1 MEIKKV
7 VVIGSGTM
15 GSGIAAHLCN
25 ANIPVTLLD
34 LKTDISEK
42 ARDNIQR
49 SKPPLLLDKSKIN
62 NIKVGNIFENFSEV
76 KEADWVV
83 EAVVERIDVKHDIY
97 EKIFKERKKGAIV
110 SSNTSSI
117 PIKVLSQ
124 NLTEGEK
131 KDFCIT
137 HFFNPVRYMA
147 LLEIVKNENNDL
159 EKINALKKFCEIE
172 LGKGAIV
179 CNDTPGFLGNR
190 VGVYAMQIAMTEA
203 FKMKLSIEE
212 ADAIFGRPMGIPK
225 TGIFGLYDLIG
236 IDLMADVLK
245 SFIKELPKTDNF
257 HEVAKEIPLVKKL
270 IETGYTGRKGK
281 GGFYRINKTD
291 GKKVMEALN
300 LETGEYHAS
309 KKINIKSGKVD
320 LVALINRDDKYGKYA
335 WSVISKIIKY
345 ASSLIPGITKEFN
358 DIDEA
363 MRLGFNWSKGPFEML
378 EEIGVDNFFNK
389 VDEYGNIDFLEN
401 LAKSK
406 NEKFYGERQK
416 YTDIET
422 LGKVKK
428 KATSIDGNDSAKI
441 YRFKDYNIVEFT
453 TKANALDYDSMDAL
467 NKATDKPLII
477 INESMQFSAGV
488 NLSYT
493 MNYADK
499 RDFKSIEKFI
509 KYFQETCKQL
519 KYSDHPVISAPS
531 GLTLGGGFEVMVQ
544 SNFVASHTNIVV
556 GLVETIVGLVPAGG
570 GCKEMLARWLET
582 EEAKKDPHY
591 APLRVFDIIGNAK
604 TATSPVEA
612 EPLKYLRAKD
622 KKIMN
627 RNSLLEVSKKI
638 IEENRDFK
646 TPSENSFNLPG
657 KAVKD
662 EMIKTLEKL
671 YDDKIILDHGM
682 EVGKELANVLSG
694 GDTTIDKTLSEDD
707 MFKLELDSFMRLIE
721 TKKTQERIKHTL
733 ATGKPL
739 VNYYFLL
746 FFIFYFFITK
756 FFNYLLFFSYL
767 LQIKFSFPFFY
778 SFIFFYNSFFFCNS
792 SFNYFLFF

>member
-1 MEIKKV
+1 MNIKNV

-34 LKTDISEK
+34 LKTEISEK
-42 ARDNIQR
+42 ARERIHKSR
-49 SKPPLLLDKSKIN
+49 PPLLIDKSKIN
-62 NIKVGNIFENFSEV
+62 NIKIGNISDNFDVV
-76 KEADWVV
+76 KEADWIV
-83 EAVVERIDVKHDIY
+83 EAVVERIDVKHQIY
-97 EKIFKERKKGAIV
+97 EKIFKSRKVGAIV

-124 NLTEGEK
+124 NLTDTEK

-137 HFFNPVRYMA
+137 HFFNPVRYMG
-147 LLEIVKNENNDL
+147 LLEIVKNENTDL
-159 EKINALKKFCEIE
+159 NKINQLKEFCEIE

-203 FKMKLSIEE
+203 FKMKLSVEE

-225 TGIFGLYDLIG
+225 TGVFGLYDLIG

-245 SFIKELPKTDNF
+245 SFIKELPKTDEF

-281 GGFYRINKTD
+281 GGFYRINKSGAT
-291 GKKVMEALN
+291 KVMEAIN
-300 LETGEYHAS
+300 LESGDYSPS
-309 KKINIKSGKVD
+309 KKIDIKSDKVD
-320 LVALINRDDKYGKYA
+320 LSGLINRKDRYGEYA

-345 ASSLIPGITKEFN
+345 ASSLVPGITNQFN

-363 MRLGFNWSKGPFEML
+363 MRLGFNWAKGPFEML
-378 EEIGVDNFFNK
+378 EEIGVKNFFNK
-389 VDEYGNIDFLEN
+389 VEDFSGNNFLEELN
-401 LAKSK
+401 KSK
-406 NEKFYGERQK
+406 NENFYGERQK
-416 YTDIET
+416 YTNIET

-428 KATSIDGNDSAKI
+428 TAVRLDGNDSAKI
-441 YRFKDYNIVEFT
+441 FRFNDYNIVEFT

-467 NKATDKPLII
+467 KKATDKPLVI

-488 NLSYT
+488 NLTYT
-493 MNYADK
+493 MQFAEKN
-499 RDFKSIEKFI
+499 DFKSIEKFI
-509 KYFQETCKQL
+509 KYFQETCKHL
-519 KYSDHPVISAPS
+519 KYSKYPVISAPS

-556 GLVETIVGLVPAGG
+556 GLVETIVGLIPAGG
-570 GCKEMLARWLET
+570 GCKEMLGRWLET
-582 EEAKKDPHY
+582 EEAKKDPNF
-591 APLRVFDIIGNAK
+591 APLKVFDIIGYGK

-612 EPLKYLRAKD
+612 EPLKYLRPSD

-638 IEENRDFK
+638 L
-646 TPSENSFNLPG
+646 SENKNFTAPEQLKFKLPG
-657 KAVKD
+657 ESVRV
-662 EMIKTLEKL
+662 EMNKIIEKL
-671 YDDKIILDHGM
+671 YNEKIILDHGV
-682 EVGKELANVLSG
+682 EVAKELANVLSG

-707 MFKLELDSFMRLIE
+707 LFKLELDAFMKLIE
-721 TKKTQERIKHTL
+721 TKKTQDRIKHTL

-739 VNYYFLL
+739 VN
-746 FFIFYFFITK
+746 
-756 FFNYLLFFSYL
+756 
-767 LQIKFSFPFFY
+767 
-778 SFIFFYNSFFFCNS
+778 
-792 SFNYFLFF
+792 

>member
-34 LKTDISEK
+34 LKTEISEQ
-42 ARDNIQR
+42 ARDRIHKSR
-49 SKPPLLLDKSKIN
+49 PPLLLDKSKIN
-62 NIKVGNIFENFSEV
+62 NIKVGNINDNFNTI
-76 KEADWVV
+76 KDADWIV
-83 EAVVERIDVKHDIY
+83 EAVVERIDVKHNIY
-97 EKIFKERKKGAIV
+97 EKIFKDRKKGAIV

-124 NLTEGEK
+124 NLTADEK

-137 HFFNPVRYMA
+137 HFFNPVRYMG
-147 LLEIVKNENNDL
+147 LLEIVKNDNNDL
-159 EKINALKKFCEIE
+159 KKINFLKKFCEDE
-172 LGKGAIV
+172 LGKGAII

-203 FKMKLSIEE
+203 FRMKLSVEE

-245 SFIKELPKTDNF
+245 SFVKELPETDKF

-281 GGFYRINKTD
+281 GGFYRVNKTG

-300 LETGEYHAS
+300 LETGEYSLS
-309 KKINIKSGKVD
+309 KKIDIKSEKID
-320 LVALINRDDKYGKYA
+320 LKILINRDDKYGQYA
-335 WSVISKIIKY
+335 WAVISKIIKY
-345 ASSLIPGITKEFN
+345 ASSLVPGVTKEFN

-363 MRLGFNWSKGPFEML
+363 MRLGFNWTKGPFEML
-378 EEIGVDNFFNK
+378 EEIGVKFFFDK
-389 VDEYGNIDFLEN
+389 IDEYKGNNFLEN

-416 YTDIET
+416 YTEIET

-428 KATSIDGNDSAKI
+428 TAIIIDRNNSAEI

-467 NKATDKPLII
+467 KKATDKPLII

-493 MNYADK
+493 MDFADK
-499 RDFKSIEKFI
+499 NEFRSIEKFI
-509 KYFQETCKQL
+509 RYFQETCKHL
-519 KYSDHPVISAPS
+519 KYSEHPVISAPS
-531 GLTLGGGFEVMVQ
+531 GLTLGGGFEVMVH

-556 GLVETIVGLVPAGG
+556 GLVETIVGLIPAGG
-570 GCKEMLARWLET
+570 GCKEMLARWLDT
-582 EEAKKDPHY
+582 DEAKNNPNY
-591 APLRVFDIIGNAK
+591 ASLKVFDIIGYGK

-612 EPLKYLRAKD
+612 EPLKYLRPQD

-638 IEENRDFK
+638 LHENIEFK
-646 TPSENSFNLPG
+646 APIETKFNLPG
-657 KAVKD
+657 KSAKE
-662 EMIKTLEKL
+662 EMIKVLEKL
-671 YDDKIILDHGM
+671 YNEKIILDHGVK
-682 EVGKELANVLSG
+682 VGTELAHVLSG
-694 GDTTIDKTLSEDD
+694 GDTNINKALSEEDL
-707 MFKLELDSFMRLIE
+707 FKLELDAFMRLIE
-721 TKKTQERIKHTL
+721 TKETQNRIKHTL
-733 ATGKPL
+733 KTGKPL
-739 VNYYFLL
+739 VN
-746 FFIFYFFITK
+746 
-756 FFNYLLFFSYL
+756 
-767 LQIKFSFPFFY
+767 
-778 SFIFFYNSFFFCNS
+778 
-792 SFNYFLFF
+792 

>member
-1 MEIKKV
+1 MDIKKV

-34 LKTDISEK
+34 LKTEISEK
-42 ARDNIQR
+42 ARDRIHK
-49 SKPPLLLDKSKIN
+49 SKPPLLIDKSKIN
-62 NIKVGNIFENFSEV
+62 NIKVGNISDDFDAV
-76 KEADWVV
+76 KDADWVV
-83 EAVVERIDVKHDIY
+83 EAVVERIDIKHQIY
-97 EKIFKERKKGAIV
+97 EKIFKVRKDGAIV

-117 PIKVLSQ
+117 PIKILSEH
-124 NLTEGEK
+124 LTNIEK

-137 HFFNPVRYMA
+137 HFFNPVRYMG

-159 EKINALKKFCEIE
+159 NKINQLKKFCEVE
-172 LGKGAIV
+172 LGKGAII

-190 VGVYAMQIAMTEA
+190 VGVYAMQVAMTEA

-225 TGIFGLYDLIG
+225 TGVFGLYDLIG

-245 SFIKELPKTDNF
+245 SFIKELPKSDEF

-281 GGFYRINKTD
+281 GGFYRMNKT
-291 GKKVMEALN
+291 GSIKVMEAIN
-300 LETGEYHAS
+300 LETGDYSIS
-309 KKINIKSGKVD
+309 KKIDIKTDQVD
-320 LVALINRDDKYGKYA
+320 LKRLINRKDKYGDYA

-345 ASSLIPGITKEFN
+345 ASSLVPKITKEFN

-378 EEIGVDNFFNK
+378 DEIGVKNFFDK
-389 VDEYGNIDFLEN
+389 IDDFKGNNFLEE
-401 LAKSK
+401 LSK
-406 NEKFYGERQK
+406 NKNENFYGERQK
-416 YTDIET
+416 YTNIET

-428 KATSIDGNDSAKI
+428 TASSVDGNNSAKI
-441 YRFKDYNIVEFT
+441 YRFNDYNIVEFT

-467 NKATDKPLII
+467 KKATDKPLII

-488 NLSYT
+488 NLTYT
-493 MNYADK
+493 MEFADK

-509 KYFQETCKQL
+509 KYFQETCKHL
-519 KYSDHPVISAPS
+519 KYSKYPVISAPS

-556 GLVETIVGLVPAGG
+556 GLVETIVGLIPAGG
-570 GCKEMLARWLET
+570 GCKEMLARWLDT
-582 EEAKKDPHY
+582 DEAKKDPNF
-591 APLRVFDIIGNAK
+591 APLKVFDIIGYGK

-612 EPLKYLRAKD
+612 EPMKYLMPED

-627 RNSLLEVSKKI
+627 RNSLFEVSKKI
-638 IEENRDFK
+638 IMENTEFKAPEELK
-646 TPSENSFNLPG
+646 FNLPG
-657 KAVKD
+657 KSV
-662 EMIKTLEKL
+662 LEDMNKILDNL
-671 YDDKIILDHGM
+671 YNEKIILDHG
-682 EVGKELANVLSG
+682 VIVAKELTNVLSG

-707 MFKLELDSFMRLIE
+707 LFKLELDAFMKLIE
-721 TKKTQERIKHTL
+721 TKETQDRIKHTL

-739 VNYYFLL
+739 VN
-746 FFIFYFFITK
+746 
-756 FFNYLLFFSYL
+756 
-767 LQIKFSFPFFY
+767 
-778 SFIFFYNSFFFCNS
+778 
-792 SFNYFLFF
+792 